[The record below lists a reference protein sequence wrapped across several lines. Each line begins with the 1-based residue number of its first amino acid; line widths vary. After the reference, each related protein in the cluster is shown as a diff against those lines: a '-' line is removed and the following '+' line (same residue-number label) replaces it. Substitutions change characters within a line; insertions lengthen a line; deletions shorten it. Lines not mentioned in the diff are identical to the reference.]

1 MTVLLPMQ
9 ELISTT
15 LNVDNCVREPFE
27 VLLKLT
33 SLNASLRRPFYFV
46 RVTNFVESLGI
57 E

>member
-15 LNVDNCVREPFE
+15 LNVDNCVRKPFE